1 MDQPHQN
8 TKEEAIAT
16 STTPSSK
23 RTTFLTLPLEIR
35 QAILFLTFD
44 ASTPYLDNLLG
55 ALNKDKKAYGTSMYK
70 VYLGNDIYWYTREA
84 TKQRDELMEVHAQV
98 SDDMEYVFGAWMKEM
113 QKYRK
118 APEKDIQE

>member
-23 RTTFLTLPLEIR
+23 RTTFLTLQLEIR

-84 TKQRDELMEVHAQV
+84 TKQRDELMEVHA
-98 SDDMEYVFGAWMKEM
+98 
-113 QKYRK
+113 
-118 APEKDIQE
+118 